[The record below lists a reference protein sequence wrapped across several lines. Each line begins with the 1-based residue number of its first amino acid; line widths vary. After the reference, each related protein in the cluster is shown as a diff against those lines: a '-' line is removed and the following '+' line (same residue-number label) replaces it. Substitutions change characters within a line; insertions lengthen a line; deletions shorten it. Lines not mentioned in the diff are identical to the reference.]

1 MKIGIIFEG
10 GASRTYFSCGV
21 IDALLDEKIYADYV
35 IGVSAGISFGVS
47 YCSRQK
53 ERNLRILEQ
62 YEEKGIYQG
71 FHHMFRKSNKSY
83 YNLDFVFGE
92 VPNKLVPFDFEA
104 FKNHEGDCLAV
115 VTNIDTGLPEYIPVI
130 PDDKCFTALRAT
142 CALPILFQPVE
153 INGKY
158 YLDGG
163 LSDSIPFDKA
173 FEDGC
178 DKVIAVL
185 TRPRGYRKSK
195 ESTTSI
201 INLKYKKYPKLME
214 SFKNRPETYN
224 KQIERLEAL
233 EKEGKALLLAPEETF
248 GIGRFEKRKA
258 KLIPFYR
265 YGYDYAMRNMEKIKD
280 FIKE

>member
-214 SFKNRPETYN
+214 SFKNRPESYN

-265 YGYDYAMRNMEKIKD
+265 YGYDYAMRNMEKIKE
-280 FIKE
+280 FIKG

>member
-265 YGYDYAMRNMEKIKD
+265 YGYDYAMRNMEKIKE

>member
-21 IDALLDEKIYADYV
+21 IDALLEEKIYADYV

-62 YEEKGIYQG
+62 YEEEGIYQG
-71 FHHMFRKSNKSY
+71 FHHMFRKNNKSY

-104 FKNHEGDCLAV
+104 FEKHEGECLAV
-115 VTNIDTGLPEYIPVI
+115 VTNIDTGLAEYIPVLA
-130 PDDKCFTALRAT
+130 DDRCFMSLRAT

-163 LSDSIPFDKA
+163 LSDSIPFEKA

-201 INLKYKKYPKLME
+201 INLKYKKYPELME
-214 SFKNRPETYN
+214 AFKNRPETYN
-224 KQIERLEAL
+224 KQIERLEEL
-233 EKEGKALLLAPEETF
+233 EKEGKALLLAPGETF
-248 GIGRFEKRKA
+248 GIGRFEKKKT

-265 YGYDYAMRNMEKIKD
+265 YGYDYAMEKMDEIKKFME
-280 FIKE
+280 E

>member
-265 YGYDYAMRNMEKIKD
+265 YGYDYAMRNMEKIKE
-280 FIKE
+280 FIKG

>member
-142 CALPILFQPVE
+142 CAIPILFQPVE

-163 LSDSIPFDKA
+163 MSDSIPFDKA

-265 YGYDYAMRNMEKIKD
+265 YGYDYAMRNMEKIKE
-280 FIKE
+280 FIKG